1 MDRQTVTGC
10 STRHLFTILRWVL
23 EEIAARGGLDMGP
36 HWQGHNSQENGH
48 PPSISSAPPTQNV
61 VASPGTPPLSQVFPA
76 QR

>member
-36 HWQGHNSQENGH
+36 NWHGQPENV
-48 PPSISSAPPTQNV
+48 PPSSVSSAPPTQDV
-61 VASPGTPPLSQVFPA
+61 VASPGTPPLSQIFPA